1 MQAFGA
7 NSLLKKSLCN
17 EHHTLFSRQSLSL
30 WLKNTEPLV
39 ECQHLAFLFLKH
51 YHRTKLIFQV
61 KKAVVKIKRKNANIF
76 LVQHASLQLN
86 CVGAETS

>member
-1 MQAFGA
+1 MEAFGA

-51 YHRTKLIFQV
+51 YHRTQPNFSSEESCCKD
-61 KKAVVKIKRKNANIF
+61 KEEK
-76 LVQHASLQLN
+76 
-86 CVGAETS
+86 C